1 MTILLGLKLFL
12 APFFVW
18 IISILQSRYNARL
31 GGFFLGLPLTTGPF
45 LLIIGIQE
53 GRSFAKTAAHGV
65 LVGQLS
71 LIVFCF
77 VYAIAAKNLNWIR
90 SILIATIAVWL
101 SGYFFNLVN
110 FSNLGIAMTLFFF
123 WAISLGLFPIYEK
136 PTEKVVAPKWELPVR
151 LITAVLLILLLT
163 ATANILGS
171 RVSGAL
177 STYPTIITVLGAFS
191 HRRNGPKY
199 LIATLHAL
207 IQALP
212 ITSLIMIGLTL
223 IL

>member
-1 MTILLGLKLFL
+1 MSLLLGLKLFL

-31 GGFFLGLPLTTGPF
+31 GGLFLGLPLTTGPF

-77 VYAIAAKNLNWIR
+77 VYALAAKGLNWKR
-90 SILIATIAVWL
+90 SIFIATIAVWF
-101 SGYFFNLVN
+101 SGYIFNLID
-110 FSNLGIAMTLFFF
+110 FSNLGVAVALIFI
-123 WAISLGLFPIYEK
+123 WAISLGLFPKYEK
-136 PTEKVVAPKWELPVR
+136 LTEKVVAPKWELPVR
-151 LITAVLLILLLT
+151 LITTVILILLLT
-163 ATANILGS
+163 ETANILGS

-177 STYPTIITVLGAFS
+177 STYPTIITVLGTFS

>member
-53 GRSFAKTAAHGV
+53 GRTFAKTAAHGV

-177 STYPTIITVLGAFS
+177 STYPTIITVLGSFS

>member
-1 MTILLGLKLFL
+1 MSLLLGLKLFL

-18 IISILQSRYNARL
+18 IISVLQGRYNARL
-31 GGFFLGLPLTTGPF
+31 GGLFLGLPLTTGPF
-45 LLIIGIQE
+45 LLIIGLQE

-77 VYAIAAKNLNWIR
+77 VYALAAKNLNWKM
-90 SILIATIAVWL
+90 SIFIATIAVWS
-101 SGYFFNLVN
+101 SGYFFNLIN
-110 FSNLGIAMTLFFF
+110 FSNLGVVMTLFFV
-123 WAISLGLFPIYEK
+123 WSISLGLFPKYEK

-151 LITAVLLILLLT
+151 LITTVVLILLLT

-171 RVSGAL
+171 KVSGAL

-212 ITSLIMIGLTL
+212 ITSLIMIALTL

>member
-1 MTILLGLKLFL
+1 VSLLLGLKLFL

-18 IISILQSRYNARL
+18 IISLLQGRYNARL
-31 GGFFLGLPLTTGPF
+31 GGLFLGLPLTTGPF
-45 LLIIGIQE
+45 LLIIGLQE

-77 VYAIAAKNLNWIR
+77 VYALAAKSLNWKR
-90 SILIATIAVWL
+90 SIFIATIAVWS
-101 SGYFFNLVN
+101 SGYFFNPIN
-110 FSNLGIAMTLFFF
+110 FSNLGVAMTLFFV
-123 WAISLGLFPIYEK
+123 WAISLGLFPKYEK

-151 LITAVLLILLLT
+151 LITTVVLILLLT

>member
-1 MTILLGLKLFL
+1 MSLLLGLKLFL

-18 IISILQSRYNARL
+18 IISVLQGRYNARL
-31 GGFFLGLPLTTGPF
+31 GGLFLGLPLTTGPF
-45 LLIIGIQE
+45 LLIIGLQE

-77 VYAIAAKNLNWIR
+77 VYALAAKNLNWKR
-90 SILIATIAVWL
+90 SIFIATIAVWS
-101 SGYFFNLVN
+101 SGYFFNLIN
-110 FSNLGIAMTLFFF
+110 FSNLGVIMTLFFV
-123 WAISLGLFPIYEK
+123 WSISLGLFPKHEK
-136 PTEKVVAPKWELPVR
+136 PTEKVVAPNWELPVR
-151 LITAVLLILLLT
+151 LITTVVLILLLT

-171 RVSGAL
+171 KVSGAL

-212 ITSLIMIGLTL
+212 ITSLIMIALTL